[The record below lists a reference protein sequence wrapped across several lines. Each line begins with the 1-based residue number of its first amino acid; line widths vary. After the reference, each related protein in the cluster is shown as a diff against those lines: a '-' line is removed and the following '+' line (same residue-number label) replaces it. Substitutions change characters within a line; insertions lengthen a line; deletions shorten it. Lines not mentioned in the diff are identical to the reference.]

1 MDHERLELRQVIRRQ
16 LHDKVASLTHK
27 QGAAKNQAV
36 HDRKEYTREVE
47 GKHHRPCLRS
57 KECSCKQ
64 RIHREA
70 SAAAHE
76 RHEEN
81 REESFTLGFEH
92 ARAHNARHA
101 ATKANHHRHECT
113 TRESEES
120 HKAVCHKSGTCH
132 VTRVF
137 QERKAKEHEE
147 DDRNERRHRL
157 DTGTDTIGEDCRH
170 KARRMEHI
178 REQVAKAIHK
188 DSAKQHVKE
197 INESRTDRHCNP
209 EDQVHDQEENRERS
223 PTVQKHG
230 VKLIG
235 PGSLRTV
242 RKNRLTCN
250 FVSQA
255 VA

>member
-1 MDHERLELRQVIRRQ
+1 MDHERLELRQMIRRQ
-16 LHDKVASLTHK
+16 LHHKVASLTHK

-36 HDRKEYTREVE
+36 HDRKENAREVE
-47 GKHHRPCLRS
+47 GKHDRPCLRS

-81 REESFTLGFEH
+81 REESFTLGFKH

-101 ATKANHHRHECT
+101 TTKANHHRHECT
-113 TRESEES
+113 ARKSEES
-120 HKAVCHKSGTCH
+120 HKAVRDKSRTCH

-137 QERKAKEHEE
+137 QERKAEEHEE
-147 DDRNERRHRL
+147 DDRDERRDSL

-197 INESRTDRHCNP
+197 INERRTDRDGHP
-209 EDQVHDQEENRERS
+209 EDQVHHQEENRERS

-250 FVSQA
+250 FVSQT

>member
-1 MDHERLELRQVIRRQ
+1 MIRRQ

-47 GKHHRPCLRS
+47 GKHYRPCLRS
-57 KECSCKQ
+57 EERCRKQ

-76 RHEEN
+76 RHKEN
-81 REESFTLGFEH
+81 REETFTLGFEH

-101 ATKANHHRHECT
+101 ATKANHHRHKRT
-113 TRESEES
+113 ARESEES
-120 HKAVCHKSGTCH
+120 HKAICNKRRASH
-132 VTRVF
+132 VARVF
-137 QERKAKEHEE
+137 QERKAEEHEE
-147 DDRNERRHRL
+147 DDRDECRNRL

-178 REQVAKAIHK
+178 RKQVAKAIHK

-235 PGSLRTV
+235 PGSLGTV
-242 RKNRLTCN
+242 RKNRLACN